1 MHMHCRCIAGPYV
14 SSDVRIKIEAIGSC
28 KKWGKE
34 ERYEHQREHKERQR
48 RDWEEERYEHQR
60 EHKERQ
66 RRDWEGGRPLFAR
79 LDSKDGVHSTA

>member
-48 RDWEEERYEHQR
+48 RDWE
-60 EHKERQ
+60 
-66 RRDWEGGRPLFAR
+66 GGRPLFAR